1 MYFHINTASGTID
14 KKDRLYKE
22 LKSSYNIITFD
33 LSPPTERRYP
43 LFINNYLH
51 FIEIKYMKQ
60 LVKIIDNVLE
70 GTGIV
75 ISNFNIKEETKYLT
89 NTSDLDL
96 IRKLKVSKSLII
108 YDDFIE

>member
-1 MYFHINTASGTID
+1 MYFHINAASGTID
-14 KKDRLYKE
+14 KKDYLYKE

-33 LSPPTERRYP
+33 LSPPAERRYP

-60 LVKIIDNVLE
+60 LVKLDDFFGGI
-70 GTGIV
+70 GIV
-75 ISNFNIKEETKYLT
+75 MLDFNINKETKYLT
-89 NTSDLDL
+89 NTSDLDS